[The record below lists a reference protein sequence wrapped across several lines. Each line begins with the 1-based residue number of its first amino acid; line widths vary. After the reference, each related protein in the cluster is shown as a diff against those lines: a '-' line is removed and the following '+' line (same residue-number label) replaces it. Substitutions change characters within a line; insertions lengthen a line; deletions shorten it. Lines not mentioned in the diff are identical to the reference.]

1 MPQHR
6 QDGIAEHDGA
16 STGDTPC
23 PGGAGTDVASR
34 APRQTMQALL
44 QDKYGSP
51 DVLRIAHIPKPVP
64 EPGQVVVRV
73 QASSVNARDWHL
85 MRGGPKLAHGDIGMI
100 GPAASEWV
108 IAAADE
114 RAAMLHPA
122 YPHEFVAAVRVT
134 NRVTES

>member
-23 PGGAGTDVASR
+23 PGGAGTDVALR

-51 DVLRIAHIPKPVP
+51 DVPRTAHIPRRSPNP
-64 EPGQVVVRV
+64 
-73 QASSVNARDWHL
+73 AR
-85 MRGGPKLAHGDIGMI
+85 
-100 GPAASEWV
+100 
-108 IAAADE
+108 
-114 RAAMLHPA
+114 
-122 YPHEFVAAVRVT
+122 
-134 NRVTES
+134 